1 MGFFFYSRHFSVN
14 GAQMRVC
21 LFDWEVGGPMEG
33 FNKTLTLLCPTQ
45 LASFSSLLWWT
56 EVTPGTSGVIFS

>member
-1 MGFFFYSRHFSVN
+1 
-14 GAQMRVC
+14 MRVC